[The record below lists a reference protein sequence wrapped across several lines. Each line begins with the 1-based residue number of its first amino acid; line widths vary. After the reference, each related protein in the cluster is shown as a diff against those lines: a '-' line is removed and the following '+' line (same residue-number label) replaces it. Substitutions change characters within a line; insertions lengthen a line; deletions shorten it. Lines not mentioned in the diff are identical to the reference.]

1 MHKNNHCGNREGRR
15 IFRKPA
21 AALAAAALL
30 VSLAACS
37 GGEQASSPSASPEG
51 SASMGEMTL
60 GGNRVTI
67 PTDEV
72 ILKPSEMGMYPEK
85 EHSFPYLG
93 MDVVLPDSLVEKMQ
107 ACDVVQFSEEE
118 VDANGSL
125 SYALLSWGALS
136 QEQKDAET
144 PLAGDGIE
152 QWKRGLTHTGA
163 LGVYRS
169 GLEEQLNALTGCDQH
184 QKLGESADGAYSYYL
199 SSNSKGDAGL
209 EAELENI
216 EVTLKDMVNMEEGL
230 SFFSAL
236 PQSISGSVGEF
247 STTDIQGTAVDQTIF
262 QEHTLTLVNV
272 FTTWCSPCVEEIPE
286 LEKLR
291 ADMAEQGVGVIGIV
305 MDTRNEAGEQDSEA
319 LQKAQILAERS
330 GAQFPFLIPDE
341 TALHGL
347 LDSIDTVPQTFFVDR
362 EGNIVGE
369 TYLGGH
375 TYDEWKAIVE
385 QELGRLG
392 GDA

>member
-1 MHKNNHCGNREGRR
+1 MSERLQ
-15 IFRKPA
+15 
-21 AALAAAALL
+21 ALAAAIEKPFRRMRPPQIVALVFLAL
-30 VSLAACS
+30 VLTGGLLYADHYLTGKMTTDDDFDSL
-37 GGEQASSPSASPEG
+37 SASDLHQTATEADG
-51 SASMGEMTL
+51 RLE
-60 GGNRVTI
+60 R
-67 PTDEV
+67 E
-72 ILKPSEMGMYPEK
+72 ER
-85 EHSFPYLG
+85 
-93 MDVVLPDSLVEKMQ
+93 
-107 ACDVVQFSEEE
+107 FSE
-118 VDANGSL
+118 
-125 SYALLSWGALS
+125 AL
-136 QEQKDAET
+136 
-144 PLAGDGIE
+144 
-152 QWKRGLTHTGA
+152 
-163 LGVYRS
+163 S

-362 EGNIVGE
+362 QGNIVGE

>member
-30 VSLAACS
+30 VFLAACS
-37 GGEQASSPSASPEG
+37 GGEQASTPSASPEG

-67 PTDEV
+67 PSDE
-72 ILKPSEMGMYPEK
+72 IFIKPYETGMYPEK
-85 EHSFPYLG
+85 EYSFPYLG
-93 MDVVLPDSLVEKMQ
+93 MDAVLPDSLVEKLQ
-107 ACDVVQFSEEE
+107 AYDVVQFSEEGTE
-118 VDANGSL
+118 SDGSL
-125 SYALLSWGALS
+125 SYAFLSWSALT
-136 QEQKDAET
+136 QEQKDAEIPFT
-144 PLAGDGIE
+144 REDVE
-152 QWKRGLTHTGA
+152 QWKSGLTCTGT
-163 LGVYRS
+163 LGVYRTELA
-169 GLEEQLNALTGCDQH
+169 GQLDTLTGCGQH
-184 QKLGESADGAYSYYL
+184 QKLGESADGAYGYYL
-199 SSNSKGDAGL
+199 SLNAKGDTELAG
-209 EAELENI
+209 EI
-216 EVTLKDMVNMEEGL
+216 EGIKVTLKDMVNMDEDL
-230 SFFSAL
+230 SFFSML

-247 STTDIQGTAVDQTIF
+247 STTDIQGTVVDQTIF
-262 QEHTLTLVNV
+262 QNQKLTLVNV

-291 ADMAEQGVGVIGIV
+291 ADMAGQGVGVIGIV
-305 MDTRNEAGEQDSEA
+305 MDTRNEAGEQDGEA

-347 LDSIDTVPQTFFVDR
+347 LDGIDTVPQTFFVDR
-362 EGNIVGE
+362 QGNIVGE

-392 GDA
+392 GDT

>member
-1 MHKNNHCGNREGRR
+1 M
-15 IFRKPA
+15 
-21 AALAAAALL
+21 
-30 VSLAACS
+30 
-37 GGEQASSPSASPEG
+37 
-51 SASMGEMTL
+51 
-60 GGNRVTI
+60 
-67 PTDEV
+67 
-72 ILKPSEMGMYPEK
+72 
-85 EHSFPYLG
+85 
-93 MDVVLPDSLVEKMQ
+93 
-107 ACDVVQFSEEE
+107 
-118 VDANGSL
+118 
-125 SYALLSWGALS
+125 
-136 QEQKDAET
+136 
-144 PLAGDGIE
+144 
-152 QWKRGLTHTGA
+152 
-163 LGVYRS
+163 
-169 GLEEQLNALTGCDQH
+169 
-184 QKLGESADGAYSYYL
+184 
-199 SSNSKGDAGL
+199 
-209 EAELENI
+209 
-216 EVTLKDMVNMEEGL
+216 KDMVNMEEGL

-362 EGNIVGE
+362 QGNIVGE